1 MTIKCDASNYETG
14 GVLLQE
20 GKPIAFTSCTL
31 MSTEQNYAVIEKECL
46 VICHRTEKFV
56 IT

>member
-1 MTIKCDASNYETG
+1 MHQTG